1 MQKKLLVLAF
11 TSSTVYTINLKA
23 DFFSGISEAWNKTVE
38 FSKETADST
47 VEISKKVVDTT
58 GEVSNNVAEKSSEVA
73 RDTLD
78 VTTQKTTETLN
89 VTSKVAKDTL
99 ETTSKTTNQAID
111 VTTQKTGEAWDKTKI
126 TSKEAWDK
134 TKITSKEAWDKTSE
148 ATMKVAN
155 AVRENAPLYLEKSL
169 TYTKEHKTEIIVGA
183 IIIVAMVYGI
193 PPQAMTFLD
202 FKNAITDY
210 SNNRLDYTSF
220 LKSKDRDNLA
230 KVMKIEKELEKNK
243 GLSQQG
249 MALIVAE
256 NIKQNSGVLK
266 SDLTGK
272 AISFALSATGV
283 PTPVSDVVID
293 YVVPIAMGGTNSLSN
308 IQILSKEEALRKS
321 QILADMKK

>member
-111 VTTQKTGEAWDKTKI
+111 VTTQKTG
-126 TSKEAWDK
+126 EAWDK

>member
-47 VEISKKVVDTT
+47 VEISKKVIDTT
-58 GEVSNNVAEKSSEVA
+58 GEVSNNVAETTSKTTNQA
-73 RDTLD
+73 ID
-78 VTTQKTTETLN
+78 VTTQKTGEALD

-111 VTTQKTGEAWDKTKI
+111 VTTQKTG
-126 TSKEAWDK
+126 
-134 TKITSKEAWDKTSE
+134 EAWDKTSE

-169 TYTKEHKTEIIVGA
+169 TYTKEHKTEIIIGA

-243 GLSQQG
+243 GLSQEG

-256 NIKQNSGVLK
+256 NIKQNGGVLK